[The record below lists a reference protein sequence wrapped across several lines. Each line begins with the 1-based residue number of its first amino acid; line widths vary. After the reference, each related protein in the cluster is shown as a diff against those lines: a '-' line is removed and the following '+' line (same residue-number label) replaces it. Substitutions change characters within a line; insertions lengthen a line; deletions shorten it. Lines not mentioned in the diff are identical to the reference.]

1 MIMKCLKSNLGI
13 VNVINKINGLIEEA
27 NLNTKAEKVANCNL
41 EFDIVILIINEL
53 GLKCINIQPLYF

>member
-53 GLKCINIQPLYF
+53 GLKCINIQPL